1 MEKIK
6 LHDKEFLP
14 YIHSKDIQE
23 RINHMAHSLNE
34 KYKDRSPVFLVIL
47 NGAAFFATD
56 LLKSYKGPCSIQFI
70 RLSSYE
76 GDTTTGMVRILTAI
90 PGDLRDKDIVILED
104 IVDTGIT
111 MKYFRELLQ
120 KEQPASVMIVSLL
133 DKPSRRIEDIGVDLV
148 GFTIPD
154 VFVVGYG
161 LDYNELGRN
170 SEIIYRLEEDQSS
183 NSSKN
188 PVS

>member
-6 LHDKEFLP
+6 LYDKEFLP
-14 YIHSKDIQE
+14 YIHSGDIQE
-23 RINHMAHSLNE
+23 RISQMAHILNE

-47 NGAAFFATD
+47 NGAAFFAID
-56 LLKSYKGPCSIQFI
+56 LLKNYKGPCSIQFI

-76 GDTTTGMVRILTAI
+76 GDTTTGTVRIMTAI
-90 PGDLRDKDIVILED
+90 PRDLTGKDIIILED

-111 MKYFRELLQ
+111 MKYFMELLQ
-120 KEQPASVMIVSLL
+120 KEEPASVLIVSLL
-133 DKPSRRIEDIGVDLV
+133 DKPSRRIEDISVDLV

-170 SEIIYRLEEDQSS
+170 SEIIYRIEEDQSF